1 MDSDSD
7 SQEFRKIIFGKSVAD
22 LSASANSASFVF
34 PEYLFTTIVSHT
46 TLPKTRGCILE

>member
-34 PEYLFTTIVSHT
+34 PEYLIHHH
-46 TLPKTRGCILE
+46 CIPHNIA